1 MSGNKVLVVTKPDG
15 TTHVM
20 PLSNKARLQSHNSR
34 LPVGQ
39 KWKLEEMDEEE
50 AKEIPFIRK
59 DVVNPGNAQAIIS
72 EKDKEIEELKR
83 KLSALQGGAGTG
95 AGTTG
100 DPGADYGTNGTPGGQ
115 GTQGGQGDKPATA
128 LEAIAKINAA
138 ETKEQVEALIENED
152 RKTVLDAAAKKIGS
166 FA

>member
-39 KWKLEEMDEEE
+39 KWKLEEMDEEQ

-95 AGTTG
+95 TGTTA
-100 DPGADYGTNGTPGGQ
+100 DPGADNGTNGTPGGQ
-115 GTQGGQGDKPATA
+115 SGQGEKPATA

-152 RKTVLDAAAKKIGS
+152 RKTVLDAAAKKIAS